1 MGERSFAE
9 DVKQLG
15 YGDGQVLRGEGI
27 LAITKALLQSGV
39 SYVGGYPGAPISHLL
54 DVMADANESLLKPMG
69 IYYELSGSE
78 AAAAALL
85 GASINYPMRGAVTWK
100 SVVGTNVASDALSHV
115 ASAGVRGGAL
125 IVIGEDYG
133 EGASILQERTH
144 SAALK
149 SSIPLL
155 DPRNSLTSF
164 ARFVE
169 AGFGL
174 SEACNEPVFFSI
186 RIRACHMRG
195 TLRCKDNV
203 RPAIS
208 MRSPLEAPSFSLE
221 RINLPPFTYTMEAKK
236 FTERLPAARRYVVEH
251 RLNEHLPGADPR
263 IGIVMQGGLWNS
275 VARGL
280 HVLGL
285 ADVHGRTA
293 VPLLVLNVLHPLV
306 PEELIGFLRGKSHVF
321 VVEEGMPNYIERE
334 LKAFAHEARL
344 DVEIHGKELLSPHG
358 EYVPALVVGGLRK
371 FFSVAPPAGAS
382 RTAIE
387 DRYAALTTE
396 AERARRALPR
406 PIDKRPPSFCTG
418 CPERPVFSAMKILR
432 TQDPAIGDT
441 HVAADIG
448 CTTFSTQAPFNVGNS
463 VLGYGMGLASAG
475 AVAPTF
481 GKRVISVMGDGGF
494 WHNGLT
500 NGVASAVYNKQDSVL
515 VIVDNKYTSATGQ
528 HHNPSTGRNARNEP
542 TGMTIPQALRGVGV
556 RWIRTIDSYDIAN
569 TIRTLREAL
578 TTRMPGLKVIIAQ
591 GECMLERQRRVRPQA
606 RRDVA
611 AGRTVVT
618 PHFGVDPDV
627 CTGDHSCMRL
637 NGCPSLTLRE
647 SPDSL
652 REDPIAHVDAS
663 CVGCGV
669 CGEVAHAAVLCPS
682 FYEVKVVANPGW
694 WTRWVARL
702 RAAII
707 ARLAGAPA

>member
-1 MGERSFAE
+1 MGERSFAD

-15 YGDGQVLRGEGI
+15 YGAGDILRGEGI

-54 DVMADANESLLKPMG
+54 DVLADANESLLEPMG
-69 IYYELSGSE
+69 IYFEMSGSE

-115 ASAGVRGGAL
+115 ASAGVRGGSL

-144 SAALK
+144 AAALK

-155 DPRNSLTSF
+155 DPRNSLQSF

-169 AGFGL
+169 EGFGL

-195 TLRCKDNV
+195 TLRCQDNV
-203 RPAIS
+203 RPRIS
-208 MRSPLEAPSFSLE
+208 MRAPLSDPAFSLE
-221 RINLPPFTYTMEAKK
+221 RINLPPFTYAMEAKK
-236 FTERLPAARRYVVEH
+236 FTERLPAAQRYIVEH
-251 RLNEHLPGADPR
+251 RLNEHLPGPESHL
-263 IGIVMQGGLWNS
+263 GIVMQGGLWNT

-280 HVLGL
+280 HVLGM
-285 ADVHGRTA
+285 ADVHGRSP
-293 VPLLVLNVLHPLV
+293 VPLLVLNALHPLV
-306 PEELIGFLRGKSHVF
+306 PEELIGFMRGKTHVL
-321 VVEEGMPNYIERE
+321 VVEEGMPNFIERE
-334 LKAFAHEARL
+334 LKALAHEARV

-358 EYVPALVVGGLRK
+358 EYVPALVIGGLCK
-371 FFSVAPPAGAS
+371 FLTMAPPAATS
-382 RTAIE
+382 VSAIE
-387 DRYAALTTE
+387 DRFAALTGHQ
-396 AERARRALPR
+396 ARARAALPQ
-406 PIDKRPPSFCTG
+406 PIDKRPPSFCTC
-418 CPERPVFSAMKILR
+418 CPERPLFSAMKILR
-432 TQDPAIGDT
+432 TKDPAVGDT

-475 AVAPTF
+475 AVAPAF

-528 HHNPSTGRNARNEP
+528 HHNPSTGTNARNEP
-542 TGMTIPQALRGVGV
+542 TGMTIAQALRGVGV
-556 RWIRTIDSYDIAN
+556 RWIKTIDSYDIAH

-578 TTRMPGLKVIIAQ
+578 TTRVPGLKVIIAQ
-591 GECMLERQRRVRPQA
+591 GECMLERQRRERPRVRAQA
-606 RRDVA
+606 A
-611 AGRTVVT
+611 AGQTVVQ
-618 PHFGVDPDV
+618 PRFGVDPDV

-637 NGCPSLTLRE
+637 NGCPSLTLRD
-647 SPDSL
+647 SPDPL

-682 FYEVKVVANPGW
+682 FYEVKVITNPGW
-694 WTRWVARL
+694 WARWLSRAR
-702 RAAII
+702 AEVIG
-707 ARLAGAPA
+707 RLAGA